1 MGDDDVAPHDGGL
14 PAVHCGEEIDPE
26 TAVRRLRALASSEAL
41 YAPRSDYIDAVQ
53 RDGMSEAWRTK
64 IMAWFG
70 QLGDSFKLKRETL
83 SSATNYLDRYL
94 SRRSCGNVNFQRV
107 AGVRKKSPAA
117 AAAPAARPTARFPP
131 FPSDDPR
138 TSTRETAPENAT
150 GARPQA
156 RVHRV
161 HLPREQDRGDAAVP
175 DVGLRDAER
184 RPLQRERPAA
194 DGARAALHA
203 QVAPEPADGARVDP
217 QPARALRRPAAEAR
231 GVGTR
236 ALRYA
241 DLVRGDVAFL
251 QYPPSMIAVASVIC
265 ALKQMGAAVGLVSDW
280 MVRVHDCHLPYTD
293 RPDAAQLITE
303 CGLKLI
309 ALDGDGP
316 LGGGADDAA
325 WPDDRSACDGDGD
338 GVDGEV
344 ERATSGGAPLVAA
357 HASDDEGDEG
367 TDASDMDRTSPNNVM
382 DVDQIEAFA
391 QEPLFGPKR

>member
-1 MGDDDVAPHDGGL
+1 V
-14 PAVHCGEEIDPE
+14 
-26 TAVRRLRALASSEAL
+26 
-41 YAPRSDYIDAVQ
+41 
-53 RDGMSEAWRTK
+53 
-64 IMAWFG
+64 
-70 QLGDSFKLKRETL
+70 TL
-83 SSATNYLDRYL
+83 SDGLFSASDLRLMELELLCTLKWHLN
-94 SRRSCGNVNFQRV
+94 
-107 AGVRKKSPAA
+107 P
-117 AAAPAARPTARFPP
+117 PT
-131 FPSDDPR
+131 
-138 TSTRETAPENAT
+138 
-150 GARPQA
+150 
-156 RVHRV
+156 VHASIHNLLVLFGGR
-161 HLPREQDRGDAAVP
+161 
-175 DVGLRDAER
+175 
-184 RPLQRERPAA
+184 A
-194 DGARAALHA
+194 D
-203 QVAPEPADGARVDP
+203 
-217 QPARALRRPAAEAR
+217 AR

-316 LGGGADDAA
+316 PGGGADDAA
-325 WPDDRSACDGDGD
+325 WPDDRSACGDGDGD

-344 ERATSGGAPLVAA
+344 ERATAGGAPLAA
-357 HASDDEGDEG
+357 AIPTDDEGDEG

>member
-83 SSATNYLDRYL
+83 SSATNYLDRL
-94 SRRSCGNVNFQRV
+94 ASIASIFL
-107 AGVRKKSPAA
+107 ASKIEET
-117 AAAPAARPTARFPP
+117 RPF
-131 FPSDDPR
+131 R
-138 TSTRETAPENAT
+138 TSDFVTLSDGLFSASDLRLMELELLCTLKWHLNPPT
-150 GARPQA
+150 
-156 RVHRV
+156 VHASIHNLLVLFGGR
-161 HLPREQDRGDAAVP
+161 
-175 DVGLRDAER
+175 
-184 RPLQRERPAA
+184 A
-194 DGARAALHA
+194 D
-203 QVAPEPADGARVDP
+203 
-217 QPARALRRPAAEAR
+217 AR
-231 GVGTR
+231 G
-236 ALRYA
+236 
-241 DLVRGDVAFL
+241 
-251 QYPPSMIAVASVIC
+251 
-265 ALKQMGAAVGLVSDW
+265 MGAAVGLVSDW

-357 HASDDEGDEG
+357 SASDDEGDEG

-391 QEPLFGPKR
+391 QEAPLRSQALMRAQRSTVRTATSAAWRLEVDRTARRRDRRRPTERAGATSPPSAPFLFVPDDPDAARYRTPL

>member
-83 SSATNYLDRYL
+83 SSATNYLDRL
-94 SRRSCGNVNFQRV
+94 ASIASIFL
-107 AGVRKKSPAA
+107 ASKIEET
-117 AAAPAARPTARFPP
+117 RPF
-131 FPSDDPR
+131 R
-138 TSTRETAPENAT
+138 TSDFVTLSDGLFSASDLRLMELELLCTLKWHLNPPT
-150 GARPQA
+150 
-156 RVHRV
+156 VHASIHNLLVLFGGR
-161 HLPREQDRGDAAVP
+161 
-175 DVGLRDAER
+175 
-184 RPLQRERPAA
+184 A
-194 DGARAALHA
+194 D
-203 QVAPEPADGARVDP
+203 
-217 QPARALRRPAAEAR
+217 AR

-265 ALKQMGAAVGLVSDW
+265 ALKQMGAGRRA
-280 MVRVHDCHLPYTD
+280 R
-293 RPDAAQLITE
+293 LITE

-357 HASDDEGDEG
+357 SASDDEGDEG